1 MRRERE
7 GEWKTSVLR
16 NRRLDVS
23 SKRLEVQFPPKSVL
37 AHSASALFHVKDEE
51 VRFGVAV

>member
-1 MRRERE
+1 M
-7 GEWKTSVLR
+7 LR
-16 NRRLDVS
+16 DRRLDVS
-23 SKRLEVQFPPKSVL
+23 SKRTEVQSPPKSVL